1 MLRLQPELIPARQL
15 RGRTPAQAWDAAVD
29 GSCDVYSGRMHNIC
43 CDNCHDHV
51 ACALN
56 DLKYANRGGYNSVVL
71 AFWMFFRG
79 ENVSFARAV
88 ATFLPFLVVVA
99 GVAAFSRLAL

>member
-1 MLRLQPELIPARQL
+1 MLRLQPEFIPAKQL

-56 DLKYANRGGYNSVVL
+56 DLKYGSRGGYNSVVL
-71 AFWMFFRG
+71 AVWMLLRG

-88 ATFLPFLVVVA
+88 AAYLPFLLIVA
-99 GVAAFSRLAL
+99 GAAAFFRLVV